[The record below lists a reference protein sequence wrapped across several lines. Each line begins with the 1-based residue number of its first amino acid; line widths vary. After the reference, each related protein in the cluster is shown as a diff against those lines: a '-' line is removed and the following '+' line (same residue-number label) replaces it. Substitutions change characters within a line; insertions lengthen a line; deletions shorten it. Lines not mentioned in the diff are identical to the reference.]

1 MAAIPPIYDAQEAPP
16 QLDRS
21 LVEESKL
28 DALIHLQEKI
38 IELFALRMEF
48 KRALL
53 LYDFAHATTWEG
65 EGPFG
70 DRGTTLWT
78 LSGWQMIAARDGAM
92 SIFHFGTAVQLLPYS
107 LSRCGDELV
116 ARADQNEL
124 RGAKEDFDRLFPGSK
139 QIRDAIAHVA
149 ANSQSPSKINEHAVK
164 GVFQDKVFASAD
176 PDNTTWLPGN
186 LNDRQFAVTFERKAY
201 SYHLSHQT
209 LADLTAIRDRIGRAF
224 VQIVR

>member
-53 LYDFAHATTWEG
+53 LYGFAHATTWEG
-65 EGPFG
+65 EGPVG

-92 SIFHFGTAVQLLPYS
+92 SIFHFGTAS
-107 LSRCGDELV
+107 
-116 ARADQNEL
+116 
-124 RGAKEDFDRLFPGSK
+124 
-139 QIRDAIAHVA
+139 
-149 ANSQSPSKINEHAVK
+149 NS
-164 GVFQDKVFASAD
+164 
-176 PDNTTWLPGN
+176 
-186 LNDRQFAVTFERKAY
+186 
-201 SYHLSHQT
+201 
-209 LADLTAIRDRIGRAF
+209 
-224 VQIVR
+224 